1 MNNTTTGLVYD
12 DIYLQHDTG
21 PHHPETEQRLTAI
34 IKRLKTE
41 RVFDNLLHIKPVKA
55 QRNIL
60 ELGHESNYIDRLKT
74 AVDGGFPFLDTPECP
89 ISFATFDAA
98 LYATGGALKGIDA
111 VMEGR
116 IKNCFCAVR
125 PPGHHAEKAKAMG
138 FCYFNNIAIAA
149 KYLQKQY
156 SIEKILILDWDVHH
170 GNGTQHTFEEDPS
183 VFYISFHQDP
193 ASCYPG
199 TGWVTETGK
208 GKGKGYT
215 HNFPMQPGSGN
226 RKYMDAMEKVE
237 ELMDNFKPQFVL
249 VSAGFDAHIAD
260 PLAQIKLTVK
270 DFEALTLKTMEIAE
284 TYAEGRIVS
293 LLEGGYNLKA
303 LAESVAGH
311 IRLLMEKNAKR

>member
-1 MNNTTTGLVYD
+1 MNNTATGLVYD
-12 DIYLQHDTG
+12 EIYLQHDTG
-21 PHHPETEQRLTAI
+21 LHHPETGQRLTAI
-34 IKRLKTE
+34 IKGLKTGGL
-41 RVFDNLLHIKPVKA
+41 FDNLLQIKPVKT

-60 ELGHESNYIDRLKT
+60 ELVHESSYIDRLQN
-74 AVDGGFPFLDTPECP
+74 AVDGSFPFLDTPECP
-89 ISFATFDAA
+89 ISFATLEAA

-116 IKNCFCAVR
+116 IKSCFCAVR
-125 PPGHHAEKAKAMG
+125 PPGHHAERAKAMG
-138 FCYFNNIAIAA
+138 FCYINNIAIAA

-170 GNGTQHTFEEDPS
+170 GNGTQHTFEKDPS
-183 VFYISFHQDP
+183 VFYISLHQDP

-215 HNFPMQPGSGN
+215 RNFPMQPGAGN
-226 RKYMDAMEKVE
+226 GKYMEAMEKVE
-237 ELMDNFKPQFVL
+237 EHMDDFKPQFVL
-249 VSAGFDAHIAD
+249 ISAGFDAHLAD
-260 PLAQIKLTVK
+260 PLAHIKLTSK
-270 DFEALTLKTMEIAE
+270 DFKEITLRTKAIAE

-303 LAESVAGH
+303 LAESVSGH
-311 IRLLMEKNAKR
+311 VETLMQG